1 MGVKTRYLPLFF
13 LCIGSFGKK
22 MKRKTACITFRPM
35 VKTMVKIVTGRE
47 EVYRLVQSR
56 EVSFLKSIKS
66 MVRNILL
73 FHPENPKDPFTLEER
88 QDKYKENAEEDKD
101 KKPDRDNEDYDGK
114 EEKNQNAE
122 QNKEED
128 KAAERQEKT
137 GLEAQKTEERDIPKD
152 SEAIEK
158 SKNEKIKEER
168 KHRTKVKEK
177 TEEDSFNGQE
187 DGTGEKDKKSGKKG
201 ITQPIPLLAKDSHE
215 KEEKDGEEKDRGDI
229 HGSLKSCL
237 QKVKQIYTA
246 DINGD
251 FKIREF
257 RIRVKDKIYS
267 AFVCFFDG
275 LVDTMIVNTNILG
288 PMMTLSVMPM
298 DTEDQSVEEV
308 IYNHLI
314 PQNQIKKCKTYQEV
328 VDEVNFGG
336 IGIFIDNLGIAF
348 AADVKGWEHRTVDM
362 PTSELNIRGPKEAFS
377 EINRTNTALLRKT
390 LKDENLIAEDILV
403 GTRSKTPCSMVY
415 IKNIANES
423 LVDEVRKRLK
433 SIKIGYLLD
442 SGELEQFLED
452 STYLPAPQMLLTER
466 VDRVAAY
473 LSEGRV
479 GIIVHG
485 SPFVIIVPITLF
497 NLIHSPEDYY
507 LRYPY
512 ATLLRFIRIM
522 GILFT
527 LLLPALYLAVTN
539 FHHEMLPTDLLL
551 AIASSREKVPFPTVV
566 SMLIMEVSFELIRE
580 AGIRIPGPIGTT
592 LGIVGAL
599 ILGQAAVSANLVSP
613 ILIIVVAVTGIGSFA
628 IPDFSLGYSFRAL
641 RFVYILMAS
650 VAGLLGIA
658 LCLFIHLLFLV
669 HAKSFGVPFLV
680 PFAPK
685 TTGARTNTIFKT
697 PLWKEEDR
705 PDFLNPKA
713 VKKQPFISRG
723 WVKKE
728 KGVEADESKNEG
740 R

>member
-1 MGVKTRYLPLFF
+1 ML
-13 LCIGSFGKK
+13 LCN
-22 MKRKTACITFRPM
+22 C
-35 VKTMVKIVTGRE
+35 
-47 EVYRLVQSR
+47 R
-56 EVSFLKSIKS
+56 EVSFLKNIKS
-66 MVRNILL
+66 MIRNILL
-73 FHPENPKDPFTLEER
+73 FHPESPKDPFILEESQEKR
-88 QDKYKENAEEDKD
+88 EEDDEKDEGRERDKENE
-101 KKPDRDNEDYDGK
+101 NGNGK
-114 EEKNQNAE
+114 EEEDQGSGRKE
-122 QNKEED
+122 QD
-128 KAAERQEKT
+128 KAWEQGNKAD
-137 GLEAQKTEERDIPKD
+137 LEIQKKKNGDFSKS
-152 SEAIEK
+152 SEASEK
-158 SKNEKIKEER
+158 DEKENIKEER
-168 KHRTKVKEK
+168 RHRSKAGEAK
-177 TEEDSFNGQE
+177 EEDNDSDRQE
-187 DGTGEKDKKSGKKG
+187 DSAGDKGKKSGRKG
-201 ITQPIPLLAKDSHE
+201 ISQPIPLAARDDGE
-215 KEEKDGEEKDRGDI
+215 KEEKAGDEKDRGDI
-229 HGSLKSCL
+229 HAPLKSCL
-237 QKVKQIYTA
+237 QKIKQIYTA

-257 RIRVKDKIYS
+257 RIRVKDQIFS

-275 LVDTMIVNTNILG
+275 LVDTMIVNTAILG

-336 IGIFIDNLGIAF
+336 IGIFVDSLGIAL
-348 AADVKGWEHRTVDM
+348 AADVKGWEHRTVDK

-390 LKDENLIAEDILV
+390 LKDENLIAEDVLV

-423 LVDEVRKRLK
+423 LVDEVRRRLK
-433 SIKIGYLLD
+433 SIKIAYLLD

-466 VDRVAAY
+466 PDRVAAY

-485 SPFVIIVPITLF
+485 SPFVIIVPVTLF

-512 ATLLRFIRIM
+512 AALLRFIRIM
-522 GILFT
+522 GILFA
-527 LLLPALYLAVTN
+527 LLLPALYLAITN

-551 AIASSREKVPFPTVV
+551 AIASSREKVPFPTIV
-566 SMLIMEVSFELIRE
+566 SILIMEVSFELIRE

-613 ILIIVVAVTGIGSFA
+613 ILVIVVAVTGIGSFA
-628 IPDFSLGYSFRAL
+628 IPDFSLGYSFRTL
-641 RFVYILMAS
+641 RFVYIIMAS

-685 TTGARTNTIFKT
+685 TTGARTNTVFKT

-723 WVKKE
+723 WVREE
-728 KGVEADESKNEG
+728 KGVNVDESNKED

>member
-1 MGVKTRYLPLFF
+1 
-13 LCIGSFGKK
+13 
-22 MKRKTACITFRPM
+22 MKD
-35 VKTMVKIVTGRE
+35 
-47 EVYRLVQSR
+47 
-56 EVSFLKSIKS
+56 IKS
-66 MVRNILL
+66 LVKDILL
-73 FHPENPKDPFTLEER
+73 FHPENPKDPFILEEPR
-88 QDKYKENAEEDKD
+88 EKRETDDEKDKGKERDKENDKTGKEDKEQNREQGQEKSRAQTHD
-101 KKPDRDNEDYDGK
+101 KKSD
-114 EEKNQNAE
+114 
-122 QNKEED
+122 
-128 KAAERQEKT
+128 QE
-137 GLEAQKTEERDIPKD
+137 GQKKKERDLPKNPEA
-152 SEAIEK
+152 SEK
-158 SKNEKIKEER
+158 DQKEKIKEE
-168 KHRTKVKEK
+168 HRHRSKENEAK
-177 TEEDSFNGQE
+177 GEEVRDDPGS
-187 DGTGEKDKKSGKKG
+187 GEKENKSGKKG
-201 ITQPIPLLAKDSHE
+201 ITQPIPLAVKDLGE
-215 KEEKDGEEKDRGDI
+215 KEEKGEDEKDSGDI
-229 HGSLKSCL
+229 HSSLESCL

-251 FKIREF
+251 FKVREF
-257 RIRVKDKIYS
+257 RVRVKDKIYS
-267 AFVCFFDG
+267 AFMCFFDG
-275 LVDTMIVNTNILG
+275 MIDRTLVNSTILQ
-288 PMMTLSVMPM
+288 PLMTLSVMPM

-336 IGIFIDNLGIAF
+336 IAIFIDSLAIAF
-348 AADVKGWEHRTVDM
+348 TGDVKGWEHRTM
-362 PTSELNIRGPKEAFS
+362 EKPTSELNIRGPKEAFN
-377 EINRTNTALLRKT
+377 EINRMNTALLRKT
-390 LKDENLIAEDILV
+390 LKDENLIVEDVLV

-415 IKNIANES
+415 IKNIANSS

-433 SIKIGYLLD
+433 SIRVGYLQD
-442 SGELEQFLED
+442 SGELEQMLED
-452 STYLPAPQMLLTER
+452 STFLPAPQMLLTER
-466 VDRVAAY
+466 PDRVAAY
-473 LSEGRV
+473 LGEGRV

-485 SPFVIIVPITLF
+485 SPFVIIAPVTLF

-507 LRYPY
+507 LRVPY
-512 ATLLRFIRIM
+512 ATLLRFIRIL

-551 AIASSREKVPFPTVV
+551 AIASSREKVPFPTIV
-566 SMLIMEVSFELIRE
+566 SILMMEVAFELIRE

-628 IPDFSLGYSFRAL
+628 VPDFSLGYSFRAL
-641 RFVYILMAS
+641 RFIYLFLAS
-650 VAGLLGIA
+650 MAGLLGIA
-658 LCLFIHLLFLV
+658 LCLFIHLLLLV
-669 HAKSFGVPFLV
+669 HAHSFGVPFLV

-685 TTGARTNTIFKT
+685 TSGKRTNTVFKT

-723 WVKKE
+723 WVKEE
-728 KGVEADESKNEG
+728 KGVEADETENED

>member
-1 MGVKTRYLPLFF
+1 
-13 LCIGSFGKK
+13 
-22 MKRKTACITFRPM
+22 
-35 VKTMVKIVTGRE
+35 
-47 EVYRLVQSR
+47 
-56 EVSFLKSIKS
+56 LKNIKS
-66 MVRNILL
+66 MIRNILL
-73 FHPENPKDPFTLEER
+73 FHPESPKDPFVLEESQEKR
-88 QDKYKENAEEDKD
+88 EEDDEKDEGRERDKENGNGKDEEDQSSERKEQDKTWEQGNKADLEIQKKKNRDFSKSPEASEKDEKEN
-101 KKPDRDNEDYDGK
+101 
-114 EEKNQNAE
+114 
-122 QNKEED
+122 
-128 KAAERQEKT
+128 
-137 GLEAQKTEERDIPKD
+137 
-152 SEAIEK
+152 
-158 SKNEKIKEER
+158 IKEER
-168 KHRTKVKEK
+168 RHRIKANEAK
-177 TEEDSFNGQE
+177 EEDNNSDGQE
-187 DGTGEKDKKSGKKG
+187 SSAGDKEKKSGRKG
-201 ITQPIPLLAKDSHE
+201 ITQPIPLAARDDGE
-215 KEEKDGEEKDRGDI
+215 KEEKAGDEKDRGDI
-229 HGSLKSCL
+229 HASLESCL
-237 QKVKQIYTA
+237 QKIKQIYTA

-257 RIRVKDKIYS
+257 RIRVKDQIYS

-275 LVDTMIVNTNILG
+275 MIDRVIVNTTILG
-288 PMMTLSVMPM
+288 PLMTLSVMPM

-308 IYNHLI
+308 VYNHLI

-336 IGIFIDNLGIAF
+336 IAIFIDTLGIAF
-348 AADVKGWEHRTVDM
+348 AGDVKGWEHRTVEK
-362 PTSELNIRGPKEAFS
+362 PTSELNIRGPKEAFN
-377 EINRTNTALLRKT
+377 EINRMNTALLRKT
-390 LKDENLIAEDILV
+390 LKDENLIVEDVLV

-415 IKNIANES
+415 IKNIANKS
-423 LVDEVRKRLK
+423 LVDEVRRRLK
-433 SIKIGYLLD
+433 SIKIAFLQD

-452 STYLPAPQMLLTER
+452 STFLPAPQMLLTER
-466 VDRVAAY
+466 PDRVAVY
-473 LSEGRV
+473 LGEGRV

-485 SPFVIIVPITLF
+485 SPFVIIAPVTLF

-522 GILFT
+522 GMLFT
-527 LLLPALYLAVTN
+527 LLLPALYLAITN

-551 AIASSREKVPFPTVV
+551 AIASSREKVPFPTIV
-566 SMLIMEVSFELIRE
+566 SILIMEVSFELIRE

-613 ILIIVVAVTGIGSFA
+613 ILIIIVAVTGIGSFA

-641 RFVYILMAS
+641 RFIYILMAS
-650 VAGLLGIA
+650 AAGLLGIA
-658 LCLFIHLLFLV
+658 LCMFIHLLLLV
-669 HAKSFGVPFLV
+669 HAQSFGVPFLV

-685 TTGARTNTIFKT
+685 TTGSRTNTIFKT

-723 WVKKE
+723 WVREE
-728 KGVEADESKNEG
+728 KGVKADESNKED